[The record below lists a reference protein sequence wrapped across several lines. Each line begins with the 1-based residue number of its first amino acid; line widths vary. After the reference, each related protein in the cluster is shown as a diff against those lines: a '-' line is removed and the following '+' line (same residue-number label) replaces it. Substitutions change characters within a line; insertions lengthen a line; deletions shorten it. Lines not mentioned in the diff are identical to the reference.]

1 MLMLLAVVFGL
12 LRLCSGMSLR
22 PYVSHK
28 GVRTNATHGSLSSAT
43 SVDIV
48 DQLLLPFIH
57 KISWI

>member
-43 SVDIV
+43 SVDSV
-48 DQLLLPFIH
+48 DQLL
-57 KISWI
+57 